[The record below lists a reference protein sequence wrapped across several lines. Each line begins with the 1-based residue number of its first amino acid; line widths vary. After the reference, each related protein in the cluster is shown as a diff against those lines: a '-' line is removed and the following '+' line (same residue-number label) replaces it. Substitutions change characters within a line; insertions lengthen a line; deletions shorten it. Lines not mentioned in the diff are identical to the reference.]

1 MPIRELDAGADKTH
15 GDMLFIT
22 THSPYVLNQ
31 LIKAAPKELSVMF
44 THPQKPASRDFSVK
58 QLNDEEIHEA
68 YDNGVDMFFNFEMYV

>member
-1 MPIRELDAGADKTH
+1 
-15 GDMLFIT
+15 MLFIT

-68 YDNGVDMFFNFEMYV
+68 YDNGVDMFFNTIQVSHLQHGWALQELIRSN